1 MEKTSKLLFVTQKIN
16 EQDDDLA
23 FVTQWV
29 DQFIRAGF
37 VVEVICLE
45 KGAFDERFSVHTLG
59 KEQGRGKLAITL
71 RFLQLILTLKYDRV
85 FVHMN
90 PEYFTTGG
98 WWWFLTG
105 KPSYLWYTH
114 YTTHIHLKLAA
125 FYTKRMFAATV
136 QSLPQYNQSAKK
148 VVTGHGVDTRYWAS
162 KNVCT
167 DSKSLIMVH
176 RLSRSKR
183 VELGLQ
189 ALALLPSGYTLT
201 IYGRAVDPDY
211 FAELENLV
219 ADLGIK
225 DRVVFQGPLPM
236 PQLRAVY
243 PRHRI
248 MINMASETIDKT
260 MLEAMCNG
268 VFPVTTSANMKAV
281 GIPKQLETE
290 TAEGIAQFILNGEAE
305 SVFPADLLSVVEQNH
320 SLKKLVEKLKVYI
333 EGGT

>member
-1 MEKTSKLLFVTQKIN
+1 MEKKSRLLFVTQKIN

-29 DQFIRAGF
+29 DEFIRAGF
-37 VVEVICLE
+37 LVEVICLE
-45 KGAFDERFSVHTLG
+45 KGTFDDRFPVHTLG
-59 KEQGRGKLAITL
+59 KELGRGKFAIAL
-71 RFLQLILTLKYDRV
+71 SFLKLIMTLKYDRV

-105 KPSYLWYTH
+105 KPTYLWYTH

-136 QSLPQYNQSAKK
+136 QSLPQYNQSSKK

-162 KNVCT
+162 HNECT

-183 VELGLQ
+183 VELGLR
-189 ALALLPSGYTLT
+189 ALALLPSQYSLT
-201 IYGRAVDPDY
+201 IYGRAVDSDY

-219 ADLGIK
+219 AELGIK
-225 DRVVFQGPLPM
+225 ERVVFQGPLPM
-236 PQLRAVY
+236 PQLRTIY

-268 VFPVTTSANMKAV
+268 VFPVTTSANMKAI
-281 GIPKQLETE
+281 GLSKELSAE
-290 TAEGIAQFILNGEAE
+290 TAEGLAQFILSGEAE
-305 SVFPADLLSVVEQNH
+305 SISSGDLLAVVEQNH

-333 EGGT
+333 EAGT